1 MSRMSDGGPS
11 IRPRRVV
18 GWALMVVGCLAA
30 ALIFLPQFRTLVVV
44 LFAIAALMLVARES
58 TWGSRWRALR
68 ELGVALLVLLGLQL
82 LTLPVGMVWHFLV
95 VKPRIMAT
103 SNCLANVKAM
113 NAAMRMY
120 LADNDGCFPQPGTWC
135 DGLVSY
141 LPGEETF
148 VCPTEPALRCGYAF
162 SDALGGT
169 RESAIRDALHT
180 VAVFESDV
188 GWNAAGGPELLP
200 VKARHFGGENYAFAD
215 GGCYWLVRERL
226 PDGTWPKQPYA
237 EVIWE
242 PVLKESEGDAAA
254 VGGE

>member
-1 MSRMSDGGPS
+1 
-11 IRPRRVV
+11 
-18 GWALMVVGCLAA
+18 MVVGCLAA
-30 ALIFLPQFRTLVVV
+30 ALIFPLIFPPQFRVLVVG
-44 LFAIAALMLVARES
+44 LFAIAALMLVGRES
-58 TWGSRWRALR
+58 SWGSRWRALR

-82 LTLPVGMVWHFLV
+82 LTLPVGVVWHYLV

-113 NAAMRMY
+113 NAAIRMY
-120 LADNDGCFPQPGTWC
+120 LADNDGTFPQSGTWC
-135 DGLVSY
+135 DGIVSY

-148 VCPTEPALRCGYAF
+148 VCPTEPPLRCGYAF

-169 RESAIRDALHT
+169 RETAIRDDVRT

-200 VKARHFGGENYAFAD
+200 ANARHFDGENYAFAD
-215 GGCYWLVRERL
+215 GGCGWLVRKRR

-237 EVIWE
+237 DVIWE
-242 PVLKESEGDAAA
+242 PVLEESEVEQPTQADP
-254 VGGE
+254 